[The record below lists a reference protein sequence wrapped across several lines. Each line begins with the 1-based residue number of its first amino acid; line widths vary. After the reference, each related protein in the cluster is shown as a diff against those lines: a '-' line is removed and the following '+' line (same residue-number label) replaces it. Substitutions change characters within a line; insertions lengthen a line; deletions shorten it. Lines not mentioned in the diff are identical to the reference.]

1 MPKVLIAAPVHAV
14 LIAALEKAGYA
25 CMFALD
31 ITQEEALATVAQY
44 EGIITSTRLHINKE
58 LLDQAHQLKFIGRMG
73 SGMEIIDMPYAAQK
87 GVVCVSSPEGN
98 ANAVAEHALGMLLGL
113 SKQIVKSNKEL
124 HQGIWEREANRGFE
138 LEGKTIA
145 IIGFGHTGSA
155 LAHKLSVFNMSIL
168 TYDTHRAISYPEYV
182 KPQENMQHIYEVAD
196 IISYHVPA
204 SDGNRHLFNEQVVGN
219 FQKPIVLM
227 NTSRGNVVD
236 PMAVVHGLKNGR
248 INKACFDVWETE
260 PLSKMN
266 EQQKQVFNA
275 LLANENVLFTPHIGG
290 YSKEALFKMSL
301 VIAKKLKLV

>member
-1 MPKVLIAAPVHAV
+1 MPKVLIAAPVHTV

-168 TYDTHRAISYPEYV
+168 AYDTNQAIGYPDYV
-182 KPQENMQHIYEVAD
+182 KAQENMQHIYEVAD

-248 INKACFDVWETE
+248 ISKACFDVWETE

>member
-25 CMFALD
+25 CVFALD

-44 EGIITSTRLHINKE
+44 EGIITSTRLHINKK
-58 LLDQAHQLKFIGRMG
+58 LLDQAAQLKFIGRMG

-113 SKQIVKSNKEL
+113 SKQIVKSNNEL

-138 LEGKTIA
+138 LAGKTIA

-155 LAHKLSVFNMSIL
+155 LAHKLSVFNMTIL
-168 TYDTHRAISYPEYV
+168 AYDTNQAISYPDYV
-182 KPQENMQHIYEVAD
+182 KAQEDMQHIYEVAD

-204 SDGNRHLFNEQVVGN
+204 SDENRHLFNEQVVGN

-236 PMAVVHGLKNGR
+236 PEAVAIGLKKGK
-248 INKACFDVWETE
+248 ISQACFDVWEIE

-266 EQQKQVFNA
+266 EHQKTLFNS
-275 LLANENVLFTPHIGG
+275 LLADDRVLITPHIAG
-290 YSKEALFKMSL
+290 YSQEALYKMSL
-301 VIAKKLKLV
+301 VLAQKLKFL

>member
-1 MPKVLIAAPVHAV
+1 MPKVLIAAPVHTV

-168 TYDTHRAISYPEYV
+168 AYDTNQAISYPEYV
-182 KPQENMQHIYEVAD
+182 KAQENMQHIYEVAD
-196 IISYHVPA
+196 IVSYHVPA

-248 INKACFDVWETE
+248 ISKACFDVWETE

-266 EQQKQVFNA
+266 EQQKHVFNA

>member
-168 TYDTHRAISYPEYV
+168 AYDTHRAISYPEYV

-204 SDGNRHLFNEQVVGN
+204 SDENRHLFNEQVVGN

>member
-25 CMFALD
+25 CVFALD

-44 EGIITSTRLHINKE
+44 EGIITSTRLHINKK
-58 LLDQAHQLKFIGRMG
+58 LLDQAAQLKFIGRMG

-155 LAHKLSVFNMSIL
+155 LAHKLSVFNMTIL
-168 TYDTHRAISYPEYV
+168 AYDTNQAISYPDYV
-182 KPQENMQHIYEVAD
+182 KAQENMQHIYEVAD

-204 SDGNRHLFNEQVVGN
+204 SDENKHLFNEQVVDN
-219 FQKPIVLM
+219 FQKPIVIM

-236 PMAVVHGLKNGR
+236 PEAVAIGLKKGK
-248 INKACFDVWETE
+248 ISQACFDVWEIE

-266 EQQKQVFNA
+266 ELQKTLFNS
-275 LLANENVLFTPHIGG
+275 LLADDRVLITPHIAG
-290 YSKEALFKMSL
+290 YSQEALYKMSL
-301 VIAKKLKLV
+301 VLAQKLKFL

>member
-1 MPKVLIAAPVHAV
+1 MPKVLIAAPVHTV

-168 TYDTHRAISYPEYV
+168 AYDTNQAISYPEYV
-182 KPQENMQHIYEVAD
+182 KAQENMQHIYEVAD

-248 INKACFDVWETE
+248 ISKACFDVWETE

-275 LLANENVLFTPHIGG
+275 LMANENVLFTPHIGG

>member
-1 MPKVLIAAPVHAV
+1 MSKVLIAAPVHTV

-168 TYDTHRAISYPEYV
+168 AYDTHRAISYPEYV

-204 SDGNRHLFNEQVVGN
+204 SDENRHLFNEQVVGN

>member
-1 MPKVLIAAPVHAV
+1 MPKVLIAAPVHTV

-204 SDGNRHLFNEQVVGN
+204 SDENRHLFNEQVVGN

-248 INKACFDVWETE
+248 ICKACFDVWETE

>member
-25 CMFALD
+25 CIFALD
-31 ITQEEALATVAQY
+31 ITQEEALASVAQY
-44 EGIITSTRLHINKE
+44 EGIITSTRLHINKK
-58 LLDQAHQLKFIGRMG
+58 LLDQASQLKFIGRMG
-73 SGMEIIDMPYAAQK
+73 SGMEIIDLSYAAQK

-113 SKQIVKSNKEL
+113 SKQVVKSNKEL
-124 HQGIWEREANRGFE
+124 QQGIWEREANRGFE

-168 TYDTHRAISYPEYV
+168 AYDTNRAISYPDYV
-182 KPQENMQHIYEVAD
+182 KAQETMEHIYEVAD
-196 IISYHVPA
+196 IVSYHVPA
-204 SDGNRHLFNEQVVGN
+204 SDENRHLFNDQVIGK

-227 NTSRGNVVD
+227 NTSRGDVVD
-236 PMAVVHGLKNGR
+236 PEAVVIGLKKG
-248 INKACFDVWETE
+248 IISLACFDVWETE

-266 EQQKQVFNA
+266 DQQKILFNS
-275 LLANENVLFTPHIGG
+275 LLADNRVLITPHIAG
-290 YSKEALFKMSL
+290 YSQEALYKMSL
-301 VIAKKLKLV
+301 VLAQKLKFV

>member
-25 CMFALD
+25 CIFALD
-31 ITQEEALATVAQY
+31 ITQQEALATVAQY
-44 EGIITSTRLHINKE
+44 EGIITSTRLQINKK
-58 LLDQAHQLKFIGRMG
+58 LLDQAAQLKFIGRMG

-87 GVVCVSSPEGN
+87 GVVCVSCPEGN

-113 SKQIVKSNKEL
+113 SKQIVKSNNEL

-168 TYDTHRAISYPEYV
+168 AYDNNQAISYPDYV
-182 KPQENMQHIYEVAD
+182 KAQENMQHIYEVAD

-204 SDGNRHLFNEQVVGN
+204 SDENKYLFNEQVVGN

-236 PMAVVHGLKNGR
+236 PEAVAIGLKKGK
-248 INKACFDVWETE
+248 IKQACFDVWETE
-260 PLSKMN
+260 PLSNMN
-266 EQQKQVFNA
+266 EQQKTLFNS
-275 LLANENVLFTPHIGG
+275 LLADDRVLITPHIAG
-290 YSKEALFKMSL
+290 YSHDALDKMSL
-301 VIAKKLKLV
+301 VLAQKLKLV

>member
-25 CMFALD
+25 CIFALD
-31 ITQEEALATVAQY
+31 ITQQEALATVAQY
-44 EGIITSTRLHINKE
+44 EGIITSTRLQINKK
-58 LLDQAHQLKFIGRMG
+58 LLDQAAQLKFIGRMG

-113 SKQIVKSNKEL
+113 SKQIVKSNNEL

-168 TYDTHRAISYPEYV
+168 AYDNNQAISYPDYV
-182 KPQENMQHIYEVAD
+182 KAQENMQHIYEVAD

-204 SDGNRHLFNEQVVGN
+204 SDENKYLFNEQVVGN

-236 PMAVVHGLKNGR
+236 PEAVAIGLKKGK
-248 INKACFDVWETE
+248 IKQACFDVWETE

-266 EQQKQVFNA
+266 EQQKTLFNS
-275 LLANENVLFTPHIGG
+275 LLADDRVLITPHIAG
-290 YSKEALFKMSL
+290 YSHEALDKMSL
-301 VIAKKLKLV
+301 VLAQKLKLV

>member
-168 TYDTHRAISYPEYV
+168 TYDTHRAISYPAYV

-204 SDGNRHLFNEQVVGN
+204 SDENRHLFNEQVVGN

-248 INKACFDVWETE
+248 ISKACFDVWETE

>member
-14 LIAALEKAGYA
+14 LITALEKAGYA

-204 SDGNRHLFNEQVVGN
+204 SDENRHLFNEQVVGN

>member
-1 MPKVLIAAPVHAV
+1 
-14 LIAALEKAGYA
+14 
-25 CMFALD
+25 MFALD

-204 SDGNRHLFNEQVVGN
+204 SDENRHLFNEQVVGN

>member
-168 TYDTHRAISYPEYV
+168 AYDTHRAISYPDYV
-182 KPQENMQHIYEVAD
+182 KAQENMQHIYEVAD

>member
-204 SDGNRHLFNEQVVGN
+204 SDENRHLFNEQVVGN

-248 INKACFDVWETE
+248 ISKACFDVWETE

>member
-1 MPKVLIAAPVHAV
+1 
-14 LIAALEKAGYA
+14 
-25 CMFALD
+25 
-31 ITQEEALATVAQY
+31 
-44 EGIITSTRLHINKE
+44 
-58 LLDQAHQLKFIGRMG
+58 
-73 SGMEIIDMPYAAQK
+73 
-87 GVVCVSSPEGN
+87 
-98 ANAVAEHALGMLLGL
+98 
-113 SKQIVKSNKEL
+113 
-124 HQGIWEREANRGFE
+124 
-138 LEGKTIA
+138 
-145 IIGFGHTGSA
+145 
-155 LAHKLSVFNMSIL
+155 
-168 TYDTHRAISYPEYV
+168 
-182 KPQENMQHIYEVAD
+182 MQHIYEVAD

>member
-1 MPKVLIAAPVHAV
+1 MSKVLIAAPVHTV

-168 TYDTHRAISYPEYV
+168 AYDTNQAIGYPDYV
-182 KPQENMQHIYEVAD
+182 KAQENMQHIYEVAD

-248 INKACFDVWETE
+248 ISKACFDVWETE

>member
-25 CMFALD
+25 CVFALD

-44 EGIITSTRLHINKE
+44 EGIITSTRLHINKK
-58 LLDQAHQLKFIGRMG
+58 LLDQAAQLKFIGRMG

-155 LAHKLSVFNMSIL
+155 LAHKLSVFNMTIL
-168 TYDTHRAISYPEYV
+168 AYDTNQAISYPDYV
-182 KPQENMQHIYEVAD
+182 KAQENMQHIYEVAD
-196 IISYHVPA
+196 IISYHLPA
-204 SDGNRHLFNEQVVGN
+204 SDENKHLFNEQVVDN
-219 FQKPIVLM
+219 FQKPIVIM

-236 PMAVVHGLKNGR
+236 PEAVAIGLKKGK
-248 INKACFDVWETE
+248 ISQACFDVWEIE

-266 EQQKQVFNA
+266 ELQKTLFNS
-275 LLANENVLFTPHIGG
+275 LLADDRVLITPHIAG
-290 YSKEALFKMSL
+290 YSQEALYKMSL
-301 VIAKKLKLV
+301 VLAQKLKFL

>member
-204 SDGNRHLFNEQVVGN
+204 SDENRHLFNEQVVGN

>member
-44 EGIITSTRLHINKE
+44 EGIITSTRLHINKK
-58 LLDQAHQLKFIGRMG
+58 LLDQAAQLKFIGRMG

-155 LAHKLSVFNMSIL
+155 LAHKLSVFNMTIL
-168 TYDTHRAISYPEYV
+168 AYDTNQAISYPDYV
-182 KPQENMQHIYEVAD
+182 KVQENMQHIYEVAD

-204 SDGNRHLFNEQVVGN
+204 SDENKHLFNEQVVGN

-236 PMAVVHGLKNGR
+236 PEAVAIGLKKGK
-248 INKACFDVWETE
+248 ISQACFDVWEIE

-266 EQQKQVFNA
+266 ELQKTLFNS
-275 LLANENVLFTPHIGG
+275 LLADDRVLITPHIAG
-290 YSKEALFKMSL
+290 YSQEALYKMSL
-301 VIAKKLKLV
+301 VLAQKLKFL